1 MIFLAHLLQGAFS
14 KLIKKSQMKKLLM
27 LLLLS
32 GSLFAQKEV
41 LNVQWYCVDEKPFKN
56 GDCQISG
63 NEYSFV
69 FLEEKK
75 KEVVFF
81 FTDMKLKYSITDSY
95 PDATDPN
102 YKYYVLENETGR
114 ADMRIN
120 KAKTKVEFIY
130 PDKKIYLTVGKSTK
144 LGMK

>member
-1 MIFLAHLLQGAFS
+1 M
-14 KLIKKSQMKKLLM
+14 KRLIV

-32 GSLFAQKEV
+32 GSLYAQKEV
-41 LNVQWYCVDEKPFKN
+41 LNVQWYCVDEKPFKK

-63 NEYSFV
+63 NEYSFI

-81 FTDMKLKYSITDSY
+81 FTDMKLKYTIKESY
-95 PDATDPN
+95 PDATDPD
-102 YKYYVLENETGR
+102 YKYYVLENEKGR